1 MTEEKVKKGT
11 ELLQRL
17 RSLKE
22 ERRIWEGG
30 VTLQRMA
37 ISDKY
42 DYIDEGSIY
51 RVKCAYVDFEKLK
64 EDTLANIDR
73 MMEKTQKEF
82 DSL

>member
-1 MTEEKVKKGT
+1 MTEEKVKKGE

-42 DYIDEGSIY
+42 DYISESDIY
-51 RVKCAYVDFEKLK
+51 RVRCAYVDFEKLK

>member
-37 ISDKY
+37 ISDKW
-42 DYIDEGSIY
+42 DYISESDIY
-51 RVKCAYVDFEKLK
+51 RVRCAYVDFDKLK

-73 MMEKTQKEF
+73 MIEKTQEEF
-82 DSL
+82 NKL

>member
-1 MTEEKVKKGT
+1 MTEEKIKKGT
-11 ELLQRL
+11 ELLQKL
-17 RSLKE
+17 HNLKE
-22 ERRIWEGG
+22 ERRIWKGG

-37 ISDKY
+37 ISDKW
-42 DYIDEGSIY
+42 DYISESDIY
-51 RVKCAYVDFEKLK
+51 RVRCAYVDFDKLK